1 MPAGQRR
8 LIFTGNVNTNLFN
21 KYTAGAN
28 VGGLN
33 ASVRRALKRRAVSA
47 AGTMNAQG
55 QFFPGKA
62 CCSAE
67 IENVPI
73 DTVPIDNDSTRQVEP
88 EPLTVTFNLSVTQAG
103 QTANSGGPIFLE
115 LYENDKTTPIYVFGN
130 DSIIDNKLKLNNG
143 LPFEQDSN
151 YSDTFSIQ
159 DNLSEI
165 LCETI
170 FRHY

>member
-55 QFFPGKA
+55 QFTLGKP

-67 IENVPI
+67 IENVPT
-73 DTVPIDNDSTRQVEP
+73 D
-88 EPLTVTFNLSVTQAG
+88 
-103 QTANSGGPIFLE
+103 
-115 LYENDKTTPIYVFGN
+115 
-130 DSIIDNKLKLNNG
+130 
-143 LPFEQDSN
+143 N
-151 YSDTFSIQ
+151 YSPFFFYGQ
-159 DNLSEI
+159 DLRN
-165 LCETI
+165 
-170 FRHY
+170 